1 VFVTYSISFM
11 MLLLIFVSL
20 LGLAGL
26 GSGWLALLVMV
37 VPPLHMYKQLRGTY
51 QLSRLGAFL
60 RLWLLLFAAFIV
72 LVIFA
77 VLLIYI
83 GALD

>member
-1 VFVTYSISFM
+1 MFVTYSISFM

-26 GSGWLALLVMV
+26 GSGWIALILMV
-37 VPPLHMYKQLRGTY
+37 ATPLHMYKQLRGTY
-51 QLSRLGAFL
+51 GSSRIGAFM
-60 RLWLLLFAAFIV
+60 RVWVLLFAALIALSIYV
-72 LVIFA
+72 VILMF
-77 VLLIYI
+77 I